1 MRYSSLH
8 YQVAKMQN
16 IVVLCGLSV
25 TNPLPVLENETSE
38 ATIQKQPVYSGLGKD
53 LRYSYLM
60 NPNSGENSV
69 WTEFDSPN
77 HPVLH
82 SIL

>member
-8 YQVAKMQN
+8 CQVVKMQD

-25 TNPLPVLENETSE
+25 ANPLPVLENETSE

-53 LRYSYLM
+53 LWYSYLM

-69 WTEFDSPN
+69 
-77 HPVLH
+77 
-82 SIL
+82 

>member
-1 MRYSSLH
+1 
-8 YQVAKMQN
+8 MQD

-25 TNPLPVLENETSE
+25 ANPLPVWENETSE

-53 LRYSYLM
+53 LWYSYLM

-69 WTEFDSPN
+69 
-77 HPVLH
+77 
-82 SIL
+82 